1 MDRNR
6 VIGHNNDIPWYLPS
20 DLKFF
25 KRITMG
31 KPIIMGRKTH
41 LSIGRV
47 LPGRNNIVVTGNLSF
62 QAQDCTVVHSLES
75 AIAAAGPAEEALII
89 GGGSLYQ
96 QALPIA
102 DRLYLTE
109 IDAEFDGNTYFP
121 EFDPGPWRE
130 LSREIIP
137 RDRDNEFAYT
147 RRLLERA

>member
-6 VIGHNNDIPWYLPS
+6 VIGRNNDIPWYLPS

-47 LPGRNNIVVTGNLSF
+47 LPGRTNIVVTHNLQF
-62 QAQDCTVVHSLES
+62 QSQDCVIVHSLES
-75 AIAAAGPAEEALII
+75 AIAVAGPAEETMII

-109 IDAEFDGNTYFP
+109 IDAACDGNTYFP
-121 EFDPGPWRE
+121 EFDAQEWRE

-137 RDRDNEFAYT
+137 RDQHNEFAYT